1 MTLIPIIER
10 FSIVAP
16 LGVCFHDA
24 AAGARIF
31 DGLSVF
37 AYPANE
43 DVRKNKTELLP
54 NRQGVFVLQKIKG
67 LEEFSRGGGD
77 DEFWKNNPPEK
88 SYILEVSDIEKRFQ
102 PFQLIVKLPVR
113 GLYKWENIPALSP
126 NKNQE
131 SIPLYSSPTRK
142 TSGGMSVIR
151 AKLHEKNGASAANAV
166 LEARFEGKLIA
177 RGIADSDGQIVLI
190 FPALAPQSKPL
201 ASPPLSSKRISLAEQ
216 EWKIDFTVNYKPG
229 VFQSVPPET
238 KSGTEEILPDL
249 KLVLAQK
256 KGKLWVDDGQSEQFT
271 TAVLQTG
278 KDLILRSRKSAV
290 GSPPASETVFLSFL
304 SVKPA
309 N

>member
-10 FSIVAP
+10 FSIIAP
-16 LGVCFHDA
+16 LGVCFHDTA
-24 AAGARIF
+24 TGARIF
-31 DGLSVF
+31 DGLTIF
-37 AYPANE
+37 AYPAN
-43 DVRKNKTELLP
+43 DGMRKNKTELRP
-54 NRQGVFVLQKIKG
+54 NRQGVYVLQKIKG

-88 SYILEVSDIEKRFQ
+88 SYIVEVSDIEKRFQ
-102 PFQLIVKLPVR
+102 PFQLTVKLPVR

-131 SIPLYSSPTRK
+131 SIPLYSAATRK
-142 TSGGMSVIR
+142 ISGGMSVIR
-151 AKLHEKNGASAANAV
+151 TKLQEKNGVSAANAV

-177 RGIADSDGQIVLI
+177 RGIADRDGQIVLV

-201 ASPPLSSKRISLAEQ
+201 ASPPSSSNRISLAEQ
-216 EWKIDFTVNYKPG
+216 EWKIDFAVNYQPSI
-229 VFQSVPPET
+229 FPPAPPNA
-238 KSGTEEILPDL
+238 EEILPDL

-256 KGKLWVDDGQSEQFT
+256 KGKLWVNDEQSEQFT

-278 KDLILRSRKSAV
+278 KELILRSRKGADT
-290 GSPPASETVFLSFL
+290 SPPDSETVFLSFL